1 MSFNLILKVPSKEA
15 IAIPVL
21 GWRKLSLLGLKE
33 VKDFPK
39 VTYLVWGQVVD
50 SWSLLTSALAFFLP

>member
-1 MSFNLILKVPSKEA
+1 MSFHLLLKVPSKDG

-21 GWRKLSLLGLKE
+21 RWRKLSLLSLKQ

-39 VTYLVWGQVVD
+39 VTYLVWGQVVGT
-50 SWSLLTSALAFFLP
+50 WSP

>member
-1 MSFNLILKVPSKEA
+1 MSFNLLFKVPSKEA

-21 GWRKLSLLGLKE
+21 GWRKLSLLSLKQ

-39 VTYLVWGQVVD
+39 VTYLVWEQVVGT
-50 SWSLLTSALAFFLP
+50 WSPLTSALAFFLP